1 MDIVVLYTLLLLLI
15 SLIFFGWFENTLH
28 IKALGKIPL
37 RIHVNGSRGK
47 SSVTRLV
54 AAGLRSGGL
63 KVLAKTTGSAPRII
77 DENGKDL
84 VIHRLRTPSIGEQVK
99 LLRYFAEKKP
109 DAVVMECMA
118 VDPQYQWIA
127 EHKMVQSHIGVITNV
142 RPDHLE
148 EMGPSMKDIT
158 FSLSNSIPDNGQFLT
173 VQSPFN
179 KHLRH
184 ISNERNTTF
193 HEVDTDDV
201 TPEYLSKF
209 PFLEHDENVA
219 LALKVCELA
228 GVEKKTAKKGM
239 LNTHPDPGAL
249 VLWELEFG
257 EQKNNFLSAFAA
269 NDPESTL
276 KIWNLVQERLTKQSV
291 CVFLNTRSDR
301 RHRTQQ
307 LVSLVNKYIKPD
319 TFIIRGENFQQAV
332 NQELKSLTAEVFI
345 HPLRATPEDLIDEL
359 KKLNNTFIF
368 GIGNIVG
375 WGESFVSELKQ
386 FKING

>member
-1 MDIVVLYTLLLLLI
+1 MDIVLYTLILLLI
-15 SLIFFGWFENTLH
+15 TLIFFGWFENTMH
-28 IKALGKIPL
+28 IRALGNIPL

-99 LLRYFAEKKP
+99 LLRYFAKKKP

-127 EHKMVQSHIGVITNV
+127 EHKMVQSHIGVLTNV

-148 EMGPSMKDIT
+148 EMGPTMKDIT
-158 FSLSNSIPDNGQFLT
+158 YSLSNSIPAKGKFLT
-173 VQSPFN
+173 VSSPYN
-179 KHLRH
+179 KYLRH
-184 ISNERNTTF
+184 ISKERDTTF
-193 HEVDTDDV
+193 YEVDTDEV
-201 TPEYLSKF
+201 TSDYLSKF

-228 GVEKKTAKKGM
+228 GVEKESAKAGM
-239 LNTHPDPGAL
+239 LKTSPDPGAL
-249 VLWELEFG
+249 VLWQLEFG
-257 EQKNNFLSAFAA
+257 NHQNEFVSAFAA

-301 RHRTQQ
+301 RYRTKQ
-307 LVSLVNKYIKPD
+307 LVTLVNKYIKPD
-319 TFIIRGENFQQAV
+319 TFIIRGENFQVMV
-332 NQELKSLTAEVFI
+332 NQELKSSTAEVLI
-345 HPLRATPEDLIDEL
+345 HPMKSTPDDLISEL
-359 KKLNNTFIF
+359 EKLNHTFIF
-368 GIGNIVG
+368 GIGNMVG

-386 FKING
+386 YRVNG

>member
-1 MDIVVLYTLLLLLI
+1 MDIVLYTLILLLV
-15 SLIFFGWFENTLH
+15 SLIFFGWFENTMH
-28 IKALGKIPL
+28 IRALENIPL

-84 VIHRLRTPSIGEQVK
+84 VIHRLRTASIGEQVK
-99 LLRYFAEKKP
+99 LIRYFAEKKP

-127 EHKMVQSHIGVITNV
+127 EHKMVQSHIGVLTNV

-148 EMGPSMKDIT
+148 EMGPTMKDIT
-158 FSLSNSIPDNGQFLT
+158 YSLSNSIPDKGKFLT
-173 VQSPFN
+173 VSSPYN

-184 ISNERNTTF
+184 ISKERDTTF
-193 HEVDTDDV
+193 YEVDTDEV
-201 TPEYLSKF
+201 TPDYLSKF

-228 GVEKKTAKKGM
+228 GVEKKIAKQGM
-239 LNTHPDPGAL
+239 LDTHPDPGAL
-249 VLWELEFG
+249 VLWELGFGDHHNEFV
-257 EQKNNFLSAFAA
+257 SAFAA
-269 NDPESTL
+269 ND
-276 KIWNLVQERLTKQSV
+276 RRYRTK
-291 CVFLNTRSDR
+291 
-301 RHRTQQ
+301 Q

-319 TFIIRGENFQQAV
+319 TFIIRGENFQPLV
-332 NQELKSLTAEVFI
+332 NEELKSSTAEVSI
-345 HPLRATPEDLIDEL
+345 YPLKSTPADLIDEL
-359 KKLNNTFIF
+359 KKLNHTFIF

-386 FKING
+386 YRVNG

>member
-1 MDIVVLYTLLLLLI
+1 MDIVLYTLLLLLI
-15 SLIFFGWFENTLH
+15 SLIIFGSFENSMH
-28 IKALGKIPL
+28 AQALGKIPL

-77 DENGKDL
+77 DETGKDL
-84 VIHRLRTPSIGEQVK
+84 IIHRLRTPSIGEQVK
-99 LLRYFAEKKP
+99 LLRFFSDKKP

-118 VDPQYQWIA
+118 VDPQYQWIS

-148 EMGPSMKDIT
+148 EMGPGLKEVT
-158 FSLSNSIPDNGQFLT
+158 CSLSNSIPKNGHFLT
-173 VQSPFN
+173 VPSPFN
-179 KHLRH
+179 EYLQ
-184 ISNERNTTF
+184 SVSSDRNSTF
-193 HEVDTDDV
+193 HEVNTEEITSD
-201 TPEYLSKF
+201 YLSKF

-228 GVEKKTAKKGM
+228 GVDTEKAKAGM
-239 LNTHPDPGAL
+239 IHTPPDPGAL
-249 VLWELEFG
+249 VLWELQFNDHHNEFV
-257 EQKNNFLSAFAA
+257 SAFAA

-276 KIWNLVQERLTKQSV
+276 RIWNLVQERLTKQSV
-291 CVFLNTRSDR
+291 CVLLNTRSDR

-307 LVSLVNKYIKPD
+307 LVALVNKHIKPD
-319 TFIIRGENFQQAV
+319 TFIVRGENFQPAV
-332 NQELKSLTAEVFI
+332 SQEIKSMNAKVFI
-345 HPLRATPEDLIDEL
+345 HPLKATPRDLINEL
-359 KKLNNTFIF
+359 KSLNHTFIF

-386 FKING
+386 YRING

>member
-1 MDIVVLYTLLLLLI
+1 
-15 SLIFFGWFENTLH
+15 
-28 IKALGKIPL
+28 
-37 RIHVNGSRGK
+37 
-47 SSVTRLV
+47 V
-54 AAGLRSGGL
+54 ASGLRSGGL

-99 LLRYFAEKKP
+99 LLRYFAKKKP

-158 FSLSNSIPDNGQFLT
+158 FSLSNSIPNNGQFLT

-193 HEVDTDDV
+193 YEVDTDEV

-228 GVEKKTAKKGM
+228 GVEKKTAKEGM
-239 LNTHPDPGAL
+239 LNTSPDPGAL

-257 EQKNNFLSAFAA
+257 DHHNKFVSAFAA

-301 RHRTQQ
+301 RQRTEQ
-307 LVSLVNKYIKPD
+307 LVSLVNKHIKPD
-319 TFIIRGENFQQAV
+319 IFIVRGEDFQPSV
-332 NQELKSLTAEVFI
+332 NQEIKSMDVKISI
-345 HPLRATPEDLIDEL
+345 HPLNSSPSDLIDEL
-359 KKLNNTFIF
+359 KTLDHTFIF

-386 FKING
+386 FRING

>member
-173 VQSPFN
+173 IQSPFN
-179 KHLRH
+179 KHLRN
-184 ISNERNTTF
+184 ISKERNTTF
-193 HEVDTDDV
+193 HEVNTEEITAD
-201 TPEYLSKF
+201 YLSKF

-219 LALKVCELA
+219 LALKICELA
-228 GVEKKTAKKGM
+228 GVDSEKAKARM
-239 LNTHPDPGAL
+239 IHTPPDPGAL
-249 VLWELEFG
+249 VLWELQFDDHHNEFV
-257 EQKNNFLSAFAA
+257 SAFAA

-276 KIWNLVQERLTKQSV
+276 RIWHLVQERLTKQSV

-307 LVSLVNKYIKPD
+307 LVSLVNKHIKPD
-319 TFIIRGENFQQAV
+319 TFIVRGENFQPAV
-332 NQELKSLTAEVFI
+332 NQELKSMKANVSI
-345 HPLRATPEDLIDEL
+345 HPLKATPQDLINEL
-359 KKLNNTFIF
+359 KTLNHTFIF
-368 GIGNIVG
+368 GIGNIVD

-386 FKING
+386 YRING

>member
-1 MDIVVLYTLLLLLI
+1 M
-15 SLIFFGWFENTLH
+15 H
-28 IKALGKIPL
+28 IRALESIPL
-37 RIHVNGSRGK
+37 RIHINGSRGK

-84 VIHRLRTPSIGEQVK
+84 IIHRLRTPSIGEQVK

-118 VDPQYQWIA
+118 VDPQYQWVA

-158 FSLSNSIPDNGQFLT
+158 LSLSNSIPDKGKFLT
-173 VQSPFN
+173 VSSPYN
-179 KHLRH
+179 KHLSY
-184 ISNERNTTF
+184 ISKERDTTF
-193 HEVDTDDV
+193 YEVDTDEV
-201 TPEYLSKF
+201 TTDYLSKF

-228 GVEKKTAKKGM
+228 GVEKESAKVGM
-239 LNTHPDPGAL
+239 LNTSPDPGAL
-249 VLWELEFG
+249 VLWQLEFG
-257 EQKNNFLSAFAA
+257 NHHNEFVSAFAA

-276 KIWNLVQERLTKQSV
+276 KIWNLVQERLNKQSV

-301 RHRTQQ
+301 RYRTKQ
-307 LVSLVNKYIKPD
+307 LVTLVHKFIKPD
-319 TFIIRGENFQQAV
+319 TFIIRGENFQATV
-332 NQELKSLTAEVFI
+332 NQELKSSTAEVSI
-345 HPLRATPEDLIDEL
+345 HPLKSTPDDLISEL
-359 KKLNNTFIF
+359 KKLNHTFIF

-386 FKING
+386 YRVNG

>member
-1 MDIVVLYTLLLLLI
+1 
-15 SLIFFGWFENTLH
+15 
-28 IKALGKIPL
+28 
-37 RIHVNGSRGK
+37 
-47 SSVTRLV
+47 
-54 AAGLRSGGL
+54 
-63 KVLAKTTGSAPRII
+63 
-77 DENGKDL
+77 
-84 VIHRLRTPSIGEQVK
+84 
-99 LLRYFAEKKP
+99 
-109 DAVVMECMA
+109 
-118 VDPQYQWIA
+118 
-127 EHKMVQSHIGVITNV
+127 
-142 RPDHLE
+142 
-148 EMGPSMKDIT
+148 MGPSMKDIT

-173 VQSPFN
+173 VHSPFN

-332 NQELKSLTAEVFI
+332 NQELKSQTAEVLI
-345 HPLRATPEDLIDEL
+345 HPLRATPEDLIDEF

>member
-1 MDIVVLYTLLLLLI
+1 MDIVLYTLILLLI
-15 SLIFFGWFENTLH
+15 SLIFFGWFENTMH
-28 IKALGKIPL
+28 IRALGNIPL
-37 RIHVNGSRGK
+37 RIHINGSRGK

-54 AAGLRSGGL
+54 ASGLRSGGL

-99 LLRYFAEKKP
+99 LLRYFAKKKP

-158 FSLSNSIPDNGQFLT
+158 FSLSNSIPNNGQFLT

-193 HEVDTDDV
+193 YEVDTDEV

-228 GVEKKTAKKGM
+228 GVEKKTAKEGM
-239 LNTHPDPGAL
+239 LNTSPDPGAL

-257 EQKNNFLSAFAA
+257 DHHNKFVSAFAA

-301 RHRTQQ
+301 RQRTEQ
-307 LVSLVNKYIKPD
+307 LVSLVNKHIKPD
-319 TFIIRGENFQQAV
+319 IFIVRGEDFQPSV
-332 NQELKSLTAEVFI
+332 NQEIKSMDVKISI
-345 HPLRATPEDLIDEL
+345 HPLNSSPSDLIDEL
-359 KKLNNTFIF
+359 KTLDHTFIF

-386 FKING
+386 FRING

>member
-1 MDIVVLYTLLLLLI
+1 MDIVLYTLILLLV
-15 SLIFFGWFENTLH
+15 SLIFFGWFENIMH
-28 IKALGKIPL
+28 IRALENIPL

-84 VIHRLRTPSIGEQVK
+84 VIHRLRTASIGEQVK
-99 LLRYFAEKKP
+99 LIRYFAEKKP

-127 EHKMVQSHIGVITNV
+127 EHKMVQSHIGVLTNV

-148 EMGPSMKDIT
+148 EMGPTMKDIT
-158 FSLSNSIPDNGQFLT
+158 YSLSNSIPDKGKFLT
-173 VQSPFN
+173 VSSPYN
-179 KHLRH
+179 KHLSH
-184 ISNERNTTF
+184 ISKERDTTF
-193 HEVDTDDV
+193 YEVDTDEV
-201 TPEYLSKF
+201 TPDYLSKF

-228 GVEKKTAKKGM
+228 GVEKESAKAGM
-239 LNTHPDPGAL
+239 LNTSPDPGAL
-249 VLWELEFG
+249 VLWQLEFG
-257 EQKNNFLSAFAA
+257 NHHNKFVSAFAA

-301 RHRTQQ
+301 RYRTKQ
-307 LVSLVNKYIKPD
+307 LVTLVNKYIKPD
-319 TFIIRGENFQQAV
+319 TFIIRGENFQATV
-332 NQELKSLTAEVFI
+332 NQELKSSTAEVSI
-345 HPLRATPEDLIDEL
+345 HPLKSTPDDLISEL
-359 KKLNNTFIF
+359 KKLNHTFIF

-386 FKING
+386 YRING